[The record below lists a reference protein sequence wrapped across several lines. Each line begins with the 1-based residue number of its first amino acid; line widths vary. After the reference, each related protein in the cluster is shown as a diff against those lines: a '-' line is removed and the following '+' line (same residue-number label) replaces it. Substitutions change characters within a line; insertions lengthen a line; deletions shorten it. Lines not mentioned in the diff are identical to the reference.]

1 MLEIMTQIEILKK
14 NIQEAEAIIVG
25 GASGMSAAAG
35 FRFYYMNDATFKQI
49 AGQLGEKYHADGFF
63 PLFYHP
69 QIKKGELW
77 AALLREY
84 KYLYEC
90 YTGEPYEDLAE
101 LLKGKNYYIATTN
114 QDAQFFRTFPAEKI
128 TRIQGDFR
136 YWQCKHTCT
145 DEIYPNKEKVYE
157 LLDKIEGDRLPD
169 DLIPRCPH
177 CGTEMVPWWRSREFL
192 EGSYYRKEMQ
202 RYMDFL
208 KKNMNKK
215 VLFLELGV
223 GMMTPMFIK
232 EPFMNMVYRWPNAT
246 YAVLNPKDA
255 YVPKEIAK
263 KSIAIKEDIAVT
275 LKKLLGKPADHIVS
289 DTNFEPGR
297 IY

>member
-1 MLEIMTQIEILKK
+1 M
-14 NIQEAEAIIVG
+14 
-25 GASGMSAAAG
+25 
-35 FRFYYMNDATFKQI
+35 
-49 AGQLGEKYHADGFF
+49 
-63 PLFYHP
+63 YHP

-90 YTGEPYEDLAE
+90 HTGEPYEDLAE
-101 LLKGKNYYIATTN
+101 LLKDKNYYIATTN

-177 CGTEMVPWWRSREFL
+177 CGTEMIPWWRSREFL

-202 RYMDFL
+202 RYLDFL
-208 KKNMNKK
+208 KENMNKK

-232 EPFMNMVYRWPNAT
+232 EPFMNMVYRWSNAT
-246 YAVLNPKDA
+246 YAVINPKDA
-255 YVPKEIAK
+255 YIPKEIAQ

-289 DTNFEPGR
+289 DTSFEPGR

>member
-1 MLEIMTQIEILKK
+1 MIEILKK
-14 NIQEAEAIIVG
+14 KIQEAEAIIVG
-25 GASGMSAAAG
+25 DASGLSAAAG

-90 YTGEPYEDLAE
+90 HTGEPYENLAE
-101 LLKGKNYYIATTN
+101 LLEGKNYYIATTN

-145 DEIYPNKEKVYE
+145 DEI
-157 LLDKIEGDRLPD
+157 
-169 DLIPRCPH
+169 IPTKKRCMS
-177 CGTEMVPWWRSREFL
+177 CWTR
-192 EGSYYRKEMQ
+192 
-202 RYMDFL
+202 
-208 KKNMNKK
+208 
-215 VLFLELGV
+215 
-223 GMMTPMFIK
+223 
-232 EPFMNMVYRWPNAT
+232 
-246 YAVLNPKDA
+246 
-255 YVPKEIAK
+255 
-263 KSIAIKEDIAVT
+263 
-275 LKKLLGKPADHIVS
+275 
-289 DTNFEPGR
+289 
-297 IY
+297 

>member
-1 MLEIMTQIEILKK
+1 M
-14 NIQEAEAIIVG
+14 
-25 GASGMSAAAG
+25 
-35 FRFYYMNDATFKQI
+35 
-49 AGQLGEKYHADGFF
+49 
-63 PLFYHP
+63 
-69 QIKKGELW
+69 
-77 AALLREY
+77 LREY

-90 YTGEPYEDLAE
+90 HTGEPYENLAE
-101 LLKGKNYYIATTN
+101 LLEGKNYYIATTN

-169 DLIPRCPH
+169 DLIPRCSH

-232 EPFMNMVYRWPNAT
+232 EPFMNMVYCWPNAT
-246 YAVLNPKDA
+246 YAVINPKDA

-263 KSIAIKEDIAVT
+263 RVLPLRKIS
-275 LKKLLGKPADHIVS
+275 L
-289 DTNFEPGR
+289 
-297 IY
+297 

>member
-1 MLEIMTQIEILKK
+1 
-14 NIQEAEAIIVG
+14 
-25 GASGMSAAAG
+25 MSAAAG

-49 AGQLGEKYHADGFF
+49 ARQLGEKYHADGFF
-63 PLFYHP
+63 PLVYHP

-90 YTGEPYEDLAE
+90 HTGEPYEDLAE

-169 DLIPRCPH
+169 ALIMAALIH
-177 CGTEMVPWWRSREFL
+177 YQVEMIHPFIDGNGRIGRL
-192 EGSYYRKEMQ
+192 
-202 RYMDFL
+202 L
-208 KKNMNKK
+208 TL
-215 VLFLELGV
+215 LFLMDRNV
-223 GMMTPMFIK
+223 IQQP
-232 EPFMNMVYRWPNAT
+232 
-246 YAVLNPKDA
+246 VL
-255 YVPKEIAK
+255 
-263 KSIAIKEDIAVT
+263 S
-275 LKKLLGKPADHIVS
+275 LSKKLMSSSFKYFTGIASVEVYGAYPKWVKYFLQQLH
-289 DTNFEPGR
+289 
-297 IY
+297 

>member
-1 MLEIMTQIEILKK
+1 MLDTMTQIEILKK
-14 NIQEAEAIIVG
+14 KIQEAEAIIVG

-49 AGQLGEKYHADGFF
+49 AGQLGEKYHADVFF
-63 PLFYHP
+63 PLMYHP

-90 YTGEPYEDLAE
+90 HTGEPYEDLAE
-101 LLKGKNYYIATTN
+101 LLDGKNYYIATTN

-128 TRIQGDFR
+128 
-136 YWQCKHTCT
+136 
-145 DEIYPNKEKVYE
+145 
-157 LLDKIEGDRLPD
+157 
-169 DLIPRCPH
+169 PRCPH
-177 CGTEMVPWWRSREFL
+177 CGTEMIPWWRSREFL

-202 RYMDFL
+202 RYLDFL
-208 KKNMNKK
+208 KENMNKK

-232 EPFMNMVYRWPNAT
+232 EPFMNMVYRWPHAT
-246 YAVLNPKDA
+246 YAVINPKDA
-255 YVPKEIAK
+255 YIPKEIAK

-289 DTNFEPGR
+289 DTSFEPGR

>member
-1 MLEIMTQIEILKK
+1 M
-14 NIQEAEAIIVG
+14 G
-25 GASGMSAAAG
+25 GAFGMSAAAG

-63 PLFYHP
+63 PLMYHP

-101 LLKGKNYYIATTN
+101 LLDGKNYYIATTN

-177 CGTEMVPWWRSREFL
+177 CGTEMIPWWRSREFL
-192 EGSYYRKEMQ
+192 EGSY
-202 RYMDFL
+202 
-208 KKNMNKK
+208 
-215 VLFLELGV
+215 
-223 GMMTPMFIK
+223 
-232 EPFMNMVYRWPNAT
+232 
-246 YAVLNPKDA
+246 
-255 YVPKEIAK
+255 
-263 KSIAIKEDIAVT
+263 
-275 LKKLLGKPADHIVS
+275 
-289 DTNFEPGR
+289 
-297 IY
+297 

>member
-1 MLEIMTQIEILKK
+1 M
-14 NIQEAEAIIVG
+14 
-25 GASGMSAAAG
+25 
-35 FRFYYMNDATFKQI
+35 
-49 AGQLGEKYHADGFF
+49 GEKYHADGFF

-90 YTGEPYEDLAE
+90 HTGEPYENLAE
-101 LLKGKNYYIATTN
+101 LLEGKNYYIATTN

-145 DEIYPNKEKVYE
+145 DEIYPNKEKV

-169 DLIPRCPH
+169 DLIPRCSH
-177 CGTEMVPWWRSREFL
+177 CGTEMVPWWRSLLPKRDATLYGFSQEEHEQESAFSRTWC
-192 EGSYYRKEMQ
+192 GYDDSNVY
-202 RYMDFL
+202 
-208 KKNMNKK
+208 
-215 VLFLELGV
+215 
-223 GMMTPMFIK
+223 
-232 EPFMNMVYRWPNAT
+232 PFMNMVYRWPNAT
-246 YAVLNPKDA
+246 YAVINPKDA

-289 DTNFEPGR
+289 DTSFEPGR

>member
-1 MLEIMTQIEILKK
+1 MLEFMAQIEILKK
-14 NIQEAEAIIVG
+14 KIQEAEAIIVG
-25 GASGMSAAAG
+25 GASGLSAAAG

-90 YTGEPYEDLAE
+90 HTGEPYENLAE
-101 LLKGKNYYIATTN
+101 LLEGKNYYIATTN

-169 DLIPRCPH
+169 DLIPRCSH
-177 CGTEMVPWWRSREFL
+177 CGTEMVP
-192 EGSYYRKEMQ
+192 
-202 RYMDFL
+202 
-208 KKNMNKK
+208 
-215 VLFLELGV
+215 
-223 GMMTPMFIK
+223 
-232 EPFMNMVYRWPNAT
+232 
-246 YAVLNPKDA
+246 
-255 YVPKEIAK
+255 
-263 KSIAIKEDIAVT
+263 
-275 LKKLLGKPADHIVS
+275 
-289 DTNFEPGR
+289 
-297 IY
+297 